1 MKLTLLSEDIVLL
14 KLLEIDFDPD
24 KDYTKDEAVEL
35 MEKLYDKEN
44 VLSREVNKCPDSV
57 NQNWILADK
66 VGVLADKINHKIP
79 N

>member
-1 MKLTLLSEDIVLL
+1 MKLTLLSEEIALL
-14 KLLEIDFDPD
+14 RLLEIDFDPD

-44 VLSREVNKCPDSV
+44 VLSREINEHPDSV
-57 NQNWILADK
+57 NQNWKLADK
-66 VGVLADKINHKIP
+66 IGVLADKINRKIP